1 MAKVKKIS
9 INAFESVVKENFENT
24 VTKEWFGIPVTITKT
39 ISFEEVV
46 NFVAEVAD
54 NCFLSDGRYIPE
66 AMQALI
72 DCGVVRHYTNINLPA
87 NLSSAYELV
96 MRSGIIDFIMPEINS
111 NQYNDIIIAIRDKI
125 EYACDTNVTEFR
137 NSLEDMMES
146 MTDLQQKTKDLFGK
160 ISPDEIQ
167 TLLAAFGDDQA
178 VENKVVDAY
187 IERQKADLKIVG
199 DN

>member
-9 INAFESVVKENFENT
+9 INAFESVVKENFKNT

-39 ISFEEVV
+39 ISFEDVV

-66 AMQALI
+66 AMHALI
-72 DCGVVRHYTNINLPA
+72 NCGVVRHYTNINLPSS
-87 NLSSAYELV
+87 LSAAYELV
-96 MRSGIIDFIMPEINS
+96 MRSGIIDFVMPEINS
-111 NQYNDIIIAIRDKI
+111 DQYSDIIIAIRDKI
-125 EYACDTNVTEFR
+125 EYACDTDVTEFR
-137 NSLEDMMES
+137 NSLLDMMAS
-146 MTDLQQKTKDLFGK
+146 MTDLQDRTKELFGK

-167 TLLAAFGDDQA
+167 TLLAAFGDDKA
-178 VENKVVDAY
+178 VDNKVVDAY

>member
-137 NSLEDMMES
+137 NSLSDMMAS
-146 MTDLQQKTKDLFGK
+146 MIDLQDRTRELFGK

-167 TLLAAFGDDQA
+167 TLLDAFGDDKD

>member
-72 DCGVVRHYTNINLPA
+72 NCGVVRHYTNINLPA

-96 MRSGIIDFIMPEINS
+96 MRSGIIDFIMSEINS

>member
-24 VTKEWFGIPVTITKT
+24 VTKEWFGIPVTIIKT

-72 DCGVVRHYTNINLPA
+72 DCGIVRHYTNINLPA
-87 NLSSAYELV
+87 NLSSAYDLV

-137 NSLEDMMES
+137 NSLSDMMVS
-146 MTDLQQKTKDLFGK
+146 MIDLQDRTRELFGK

-167 TLLAAFGDDQA
+167 TLLAAFGDDKD

-187 IERQKADLKIVG
+187 IERKKADLKIVG